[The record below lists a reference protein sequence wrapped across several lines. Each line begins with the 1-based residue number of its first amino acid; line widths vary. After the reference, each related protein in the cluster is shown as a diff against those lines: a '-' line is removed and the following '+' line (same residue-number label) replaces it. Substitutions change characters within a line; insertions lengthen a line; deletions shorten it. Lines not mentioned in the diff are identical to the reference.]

1 MMMKQLRSSC
11 SADHPLARRAQL
23 RLRLL
28 LQRRTVCA
36 SPNKT
41 ASLSPVLAASQ
52 QGRITSVFLNM
63 TRDFSATATV
73 SSSTASSAVPF
84 HLGTSQ
90 SSSSLNAAHY
100 ALGGAALA
108 AGLAVVTA
116 MLSDAIHADEAPVRP
131 YHPEGERYGDD
142 YSGRVRAM
150 REVIDPRLLLTSEAE
165 LRAALSLLAGWKP
178 GRNYSD
184 AENDAFWQAKQLV
197 KSMVHP
203 VTQEVMFLPGR
214 MSAFVPVNAP
224 TAMGML
230 LHGPTGP
237 AAAAFWQ
244 FMNQTGNAMTNY
256 VNRSG
261 ATVDT
266 SALFMSFASA
276 CTVSVTVALG
286 MGRLVARNPALKN
299 LGLFVPYVS
308 VCMASMANLFLT
320 RFEEWTNGVPV
331 YDQDGQQLGVSAKAG
346 FEGVWQTVTTRG
358 WVTPLPILV
367 LPPVLIMAVRRVV
380 ANKTVLL
387 ATEISMIIG
396 CMYYFLPF
404 TLALQPQR
412 MTLKPEDLEERFQGL
427 KTKSG
432 EPITQIFANK
442 GL

>member
-41 ASLSPVLAASQ
+41 ALLSPVLAASQ
-52 QGRITSVFLNM
+52 QGRITSIFLNK
-63 TRDFSATATV
+63 TRNFSAT
-73 SSSTASSAVPF
+73 
-84 HLGTSQ
+84 G
-90 SSSSLNAAHY
+90 
-100 ALGGAALA
+100 
-108 AGLAVVTA
+108 
-116 MLSDAIHADEAPVRP
+116 M
-131 YHPEGERYGDD
+131 
-142 YSGRVRAM
+142 
-150 REVIDPRLLLTSEAE
+150 SEAE
-165 LRAALSLLAGWKP
+165 LRTALALLAGWKP

-244 FMNQTGNAMTNY
+244 FMNQRGNAMTNY

-261 ATVDT
+261 ATVGT

-286 MGRLVARNPALKN
+286 MGRLVARNPALKS
-299 LGLFVPYVS
+299 LQEFSTFIEKQSFSVP
-308 VCMASMANLFLT
+308 
-320 RFEEWTNGVPV
+320 
-331 YDQDGQQLGVSAKAG
+331 QLCVLSDL
-346 FEGVWQTVTTRG
+346 EVLDVQTVTTESPERPRYLTSTDG
-358 WVTPLPILV
+358 HITGYATSLPQARARLKLLWLV
-367 LPPVLIMAVRRVV
+367 LLLV
-380 ANKTVLL
+380 AKIPH
-387 ATEISMIIG
+387 ISV
-396 CMYYFLPF
+396 P
-404 TLALQPQR
+404 
-412 MTLKPEDLEERFQGL
+412 
-427 KTKSG
+427 
-432 EPITQIFANK
+432 
-442 GL
+442 